1 MIDQLILAGALLLVI
16 EGVLYALFPNLM
28 RKAIAAALMAPES
41 QMRIGGLAAMLL
53 GIAIVW
59 LVNYV

>member
-1 MIDQLILAGALLLVI
+1 MIDKLILAGALLLVI

-28 RKAIAAALMAPES
+28 RRAIAAALMAPEI
-41 QMRIGGLAAMLL
+41 QMRLCGLAAMLL

-59 LVNYV
+59 IVNYA